1 MIEAEIGDWER
12 QADPL
17 KPTVAVAFFASVTVT
32 EKLEVPFAVGVPVKF
47 PPPLIV
53 IPCGRLPEVTLQL

>member
-1 MIEAEIGDWER
+1 
-12 QADPL
+12 
-17 KPTVAVAFFASVTVT
+17 VAFFASVTVT